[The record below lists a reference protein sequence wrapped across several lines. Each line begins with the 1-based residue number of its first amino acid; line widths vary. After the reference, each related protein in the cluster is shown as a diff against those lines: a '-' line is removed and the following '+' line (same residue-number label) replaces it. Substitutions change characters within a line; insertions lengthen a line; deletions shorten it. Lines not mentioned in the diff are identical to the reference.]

1 MRRKKQR
8 IFGMT
13 GCQISILAGLA
24 LVSCLSVAIL
34 AFLLYSS
41 QISTLMVSEL
51 PTAILLPTST
61 YLPISTRTPFF
72 TSTPEPTE
80 TKIPTPTE
88 TIYTKN
94 AKDYIP
100 SIDDIPSGF
109 DIYPANSGNFEP
121 EINTGWMSSYKITY
135 TNNAIFGINYVV
147 QINVF
152 NNTQNAKTHYEYWT
166 IGTGSLGA
174 EGNRPENIGIP
185 TIPGVNEA
193 VLFMGV
199 NFNATPEVAAVK
211 LSFRIANI
219 SGSVIVNEEIAS
231 ADELHSIYDTNIKT
245 AYYLLDLIMGK
256 MR

>member
-109 DIYPANSGNFEP
+109 EIYPANSGNFEP
-121 EINTGWMSSYKITY
+121 EINTGWLSSYKTTY
-135 TNNAIFGINYVV
+135 TNNGLTNYVI
-147 QINVF
+147 QINIF
-152 NNTQNAKTHYEYWT
+152 NTTQNAKTHYEYWT
-166 IGTGSLGA
+166 IGTGSLGT
-174 EGNRPENIGIP
+174 ESLRLDKIGSP
-185 TIPGVNEA
+185 NIPGVNEA
-193 VLFMGV
+193 VLFMGI
-199 NFNATPEVAAVK
+199 NPDATPLPVSAVR

-219 SGSVIVNEEIAS
+219 SGSVIINEEIAS
-231 ADELHSIYDTNIKT
+231 ADELHSIYDANIKT
-245 AYYLLDLIMGK
+245 AQYLVGLIVDK
-256 MR
+256 AR